1 MFIIKYQQEIE
12 NTSKDTT
19 GGGERGQTLTEGAIC
34 HWFVSNS
41 LILFSLFQEF
51 LEVLTLKL

>member
-19 GGGERGQTLTEGAIC
+19 GGGGRA
-34 HWFVSNS
+34 
-41 LILFSLFQEF
+41 
-51 LEVLTLKL
+51 LKTRKPKCD